1 MSFATAWVLLE
12 VPPHGGF
19 LPWPETIERVAEWC
33 GRDAGRRSAGV
44 GNEGGTHAHA
54 HAVGVR
60 ARVGIPQA
68 TRICAEVVPC
78 GNHRR

>member
-1 MSFATAWVLLE
+1 MLE

-44 GNEGGTHAHA
+44 GSNGGTRTQS

-60 ARVGIPQA
+60 ARVGIPRA
-68 TRICAEVVPC
+68 TRIRAEVVP
-78 GNHRR
+78 GGDHRR